1 VNAAEVARIA
11 LAEDLGERGDVS
23 TRVAMPADRAAT
35 AVIAAREEGVLAGC
49 DVADAVADLAGL
61 RMDWRLRDG
70 GLLAAGAHVCVVS
83 GGAHALLGAERTI
96 LNLMSRL
103 SGIASL
109 TARYVE
115 ACRPVPVLD
124 TRKTTP
130 GLRALEKA
138 AVRAGGGTS
147 HRAGLYDR
155 VMLKDNHLGLMDG
168 DDLAGAVAR
177 ARAELPGAP
186 VEIEADDL
194 AGVTAAL
201 EAGADWIL
209 LDNMDAATMRAAVA
223 LVAGRAR
230 CEASG
235 GMTLERA
242 REAAATGVDAISVG
256 ALTHSARALDFGL
269 DLDVAPA

>member
-1 VNAAEVARIA
+1 MNAADVARIA

-23 TRVAMPADRAAT
+23 TRAAMPVDRPAS

-49 DVADAVADLAGL
+49 EVADAVAGLAGL
-61 RMDWRLRDG
+61 EIEWRLRDG
-70 GLLAAGAHVCVVS
+70 DPLAPGDVVCVVW
-83 GGAHALLGAERTI
+83 GGTHALLGAERTI

-155 VMLKDNHLGLMDG
+155 VMLKDNHLGLMD
-168 DDLAGAVAR
+168 DDLAAAVER
-177 ARAELPGAP
+177 ARAEVPGAP

-194 AGVTAAL
+194 AGVAAAL

-209 LDNMDAATMRAAVA
+209 LDNMDAATMRQAVA
-223 LVAGRAR
+223 LAGGRAR
-230 CEASG
+230 TEASG
-235 GMTLERA
+235 GMTVERA
-242 REAAATGVDAISVG
+242 REAAGTGVDAVSVG
-256 ALTHSARALDFGL
+256 ALTHSPRALDLGL
-269 DLDVAPA
+269 DLVEPPR